1 MFINFNVV
9 YKYIGTIFTVNK
21 PFKNAPGMKFLRL
34 MMLAT
39 LVLFSAMVVQ
49 AQVTSIPEEAKTNFF
64 KQYPDAK
71 NVKWQ
76 NDLVNVNARFE
87 QDSNKLNAEYNNKG
101 IWKRT
106 LKDWSFERLNEEVK
120 TGFNK
125 SKYAGKQVLDVKVLY
140 LPGYVIQY
148 RIKVEK
154 NNVENKF
161 LFFNTDG
168 RLVRTTVAI

>member
-1 MFINFNVV
+1 
-9 YKYIGTIFTVNK
+9 
-21 PFKNAPGMKFLRL
+21 MKQIKLL
-34 MMLAT
+34 
-39 LVLFSAMVVQ
+39 LVLAVLSIASNGFS
-49 AQVTSIPEEAKTNFF
+49 QVTSIPEQAKENFF

-71 NVKWQ
+71 NVKWG

-106 LKDWSFERLNEEVK
+106 LKDWSYEKLTTDVK
-120 TGFNK
+120 EGLAK

-161 LFFNTDG
+161 LFFNTEG
-168 RLVRTTVAI
+168 RLIRTSVAI